1 MNWYTTLLCLYLN
14 CCFPLLENDGWI
26 SVMNTN
32 AKDLGYLSLFID
44 CLEKSDGSC
53 NLLYQLKF

>member
-1 MNWYTTLLCLYLN
+1 MNWYTTLLCLYPN

-32 AKDLGYLSLFID
+32 AKDLGYLRLFID
-44 CLEKSDGSC
+44 CLEKSDGVM
-53 NLLYQLKF
+53 